1 MYTEQ
6 MDLFNLGEEKNSR
19 ENENK
24 ELEKIAFT
32 SQQAVFI
39 PGIKADE
46 AHQQI
51 RDCTE
56 LSALC
61 NKCRACGLHKTRTN
75 MVFGDGNVNADIMF
89 IGEGPGKDED
99 LQGIPFVGRAGQLLN
114 KILAAAE
121 FKREEVYICNVVK
134 CRPPENR
141 LPMPEE
147 VKACRGYL
155 EAQIRI
161 IDPKIIVCLGSLASQ
176 TIIDPKARITQIR
189 GKWFWRNG
197 RKIMATFHPA
207 ALLRNESYKRPT
219 WEDFK
224 LIRDEY
230 KKVVSGNPL

>member
-1 MYTEQ
+1 MDTEQ
-6 MDLFNLGEEKNSR
+6 MDLFNLGEEKNSS
-19 ENENK
+19 EKNAFK
-24 ELEKIAFT
+24 KIAFT
-32 SQQAVFI
+32 TEQTVFI
-39 PGIKADE
+39 PEVKADE
-46 AHQQI
+46 AYQQI
-51 RDCTE
+51 KDCTE

-61 NKCRACGLHKTRTN
+61 DKCNCCSLYQTRTN
-75 MVFGDGNVNADIMF
+75 VVFGQGNLNADIMF
-89 IGEGPGKDED
+89 IGEGPGKEED
-99 LQGIPFVGRAGQLLN
+99 LQGIPFVGRAGQLLD
-114 KILAAAE
+114 KILLAAE

-134 CRPPENR
+134 CRPPSNR

-147 VKACRGYL
+147 VKACRSYL

-176 TIIDPKARITQIR
+176 TIIDPKARITRIR

-224 LIRDEY
+224 IIRDEY
-230 KKVVSGNPL
+230 KRVVSCNSL